1 MRVSFI
7 ELYYKYMN
15 SPKKYISFSKIGF
28 VVSVILMVFVLYM
41 LNNIAPA

>member
-1 MRVSFI
+1 MRISFI

-28 VVSVILMVFVLYM
+28 AISVALMVFVLYM
-41 LNNIAPA
+41 LNNIAQA